1 MSELFAWLK
10 LLDNS
15 LSRLSFLPKNINISN
30 LCLLFGSLQGDSLIR
45 LPTQLSIF
53 TSYFAFKFLIL
64 RKTYRKRMLLSFIL
78 ANISLI
84 NDTLSDIFI
93 RFIQICQCAWFVSAG
108 SPIILQTHLI
118 LYKNFLFFPCQ
129 YFFTFCVELF
139 MVKCNMLKQW
149 KQLSMIA
156 A

>member
-10 LLDNS
+10 LLHNS

-30 LCLLFGSLQGDSLIR
+30 LCLLFGSLQGDSLIQFT
-45 LPTQLSIF
+45 TQSSTF
-53 TSYFAFKFLIL
+53 TNYLVFEFLIL
-64 RKTYRKRMLLSFIL
+64 GKWRMLLSFIL